1 MKKIAILLILFSTI
15 PTINAQEDSRVI
27 TTGVPFL
34 LVAADARAAGLADQG
49 VATSTDAFS
58 QQWNPAKYAFA
69 NDAQGFT
76 ASYTPYLTDLVNDI
90 SLGQATYYKR
100 FGDEGRSAF
109 AFSLRYFGLGEIEFR
124 REAEDEPVIVKPN
137 ELALDGSYSL
147 KLSEKFSMA
156 VAGRYIRSQLRFPT
170 DSGGDAKPASTF
182 AVDIAGFYQG
192 EETALADFNG
202 KLRLGFNFQNLGP
215 KINYDSGASDDN
227 SANFLP
233 ANLRLGGGYDF
244 IFDDYNK
251 VSVSIELAKLLVPT
265 PQSADL
271 DGDGL
276 VTTPE
281 ELALRDENNAAYNK
295 VNWVSGIFKSFN
307 DAPGGFSEELKEF
320 TYSAGAEYLYQESF
334 AMRLGYFHE
343 SPEKGARQFFSLGA
357 GFKYNVVKVDVSY
370 LFSASKVKNPL
381 ENTLRFSLTFNFGDK
396 YEDY

>member
-1 MKKIAILLILFSTI
+1 MKKIALLLLFTSTI
-15 PTINAQEDSRVI
+15 TFVNAQQDSRVI

-49 VATSTDAFS
+49 VATSADAFS
-58 QQWNPAKYAFA
+58 QQWNPAKYAFSV
-69 NDAQGFT
+69 DGQGFT

-90 SLGQATYYKR
+90 SLGQATYFKR
-100 FGDEGRSAF
+100 FGADGRSAF
-109 AFSLRYFGLGEIEFR
+109 AVSLRYFGLGEIELR
-124 REAEDEPVIVKPN
+124 QNADDPAQIVKPN

-156 VAGRYIRSQLRFPT
+156 VAGRYIRSALRIPT
-170 DSGGDAKPASTF
+170 GEGDAKPASTF

-202 KLRLGFNFQNLGP
+202 RLRLGFNFQNLGP
-215 KINYDSGASDDN
+215 KINYDAGASDDN

-233 ANLRLGGGYDF
+233 ANMRLGGGYDF

-251 VSVSIELAKLLVPT
+251 VSVSVELAKLLVPT
-265 PQSADL
+265 PQSADI

-281 ELALRDENNAAYNK
+281 EIALRDANNAAYNK

-320 TYSAGAEYLYQESF
+320 TYSVGAEYLYQDSF
-334 AMRLGYFHE
+334 AMRLGYFNE
-343 SPEKGARQFFSLGA
+343 SPEKGARRFFSLGA

-396 YEDY
+396 YEEY